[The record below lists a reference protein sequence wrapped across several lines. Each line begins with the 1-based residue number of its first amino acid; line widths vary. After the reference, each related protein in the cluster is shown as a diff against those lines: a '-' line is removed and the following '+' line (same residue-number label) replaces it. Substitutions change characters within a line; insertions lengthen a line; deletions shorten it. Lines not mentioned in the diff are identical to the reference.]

1 MSLANNQM
9 EQIKSS
15 YQLDKINMEQQRHNN
30 RIRLIFL
37 AVIIVV
43 LFVLFIFMF
52 RLAMVRK
59 ALKRSENEIRKAAA
73 TVRETNEIK
82 NRFLSNMSYN
92 IRTPLNN
99 VVGFSQ
105 LIACEPNI
113 DEGTRKEYSNI
124 IHQSSEKL
132 MRLVNDVLDLS
143 RLEAQMM
150 KFQIQVYDAV
160 ELCNEACYMAR
171 MKNETTGIQVRFYT
185 ETKSQPVRTDTARLT
200 QMILS
205 TLVYP
210 HEYQQDQ
217 KQERVIRF
225 ILSRKDEMLH
235 FQIINSPL
243 ADTTFV
249 SQETVIRHEIN
260 QLLLTHFGG
269 TYQINT
275 QTPEGPEIVFTY
287 PIASDSE

>member
-1 MSLANNQM
+1 
-9 EQIKSS
+9 
-15 YQLDKINMEQQRHNN
+15 
-30 RIRLIFL
+30 
-37 AVIIVV
+37 
-43 LFVLFIFMF
+43 
-52 RLAMVRK
+52 
-59 ALKRSENEIRKAAA
+59 
-73 TVRETNEIK
+73 
-82 NRFLSNMSYN
+82 MSYN

-132 MRLVNDVLDLS
+132 MRLVNDVLDLA

-210 HEYQQDQ
+210 YEYQQDQ

>member
-1 MSLANNQM
+1 
-9 EQIKSS
+9 
-15 YQLDKINMEQQRHNN
+15 
-30 RIRLIFL
+30 
-37 AVIIVV
+37 
-43 LFVLFIFMF
+43 
-52 RLAMVRK
+52 
-59 ALKRSENEIRKAAA
+59 
-73 TVRETNEIK
+73 
-82 NRFLSNMSYN
+82 
-92 IRTPLNN
+92 
-99 VVGFSQ
+99 
-105 LIACEPNI
+105 
-113 DEGTRKEYSNI
+113 
-124 IHQSSEKL
+124 

-185 ETKSQPVRTDTARLT
+185 ETKSQPVRTDTTRLT